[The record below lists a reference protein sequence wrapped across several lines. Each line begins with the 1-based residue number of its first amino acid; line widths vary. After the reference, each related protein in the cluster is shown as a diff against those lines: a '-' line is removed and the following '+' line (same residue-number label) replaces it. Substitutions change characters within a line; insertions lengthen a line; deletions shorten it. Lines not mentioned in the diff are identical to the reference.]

1 MKLAMIAP
9 HNTEIAAMGDF
20 QFALAHEINEDN
32 VEYYQQLS
40 DDGVEII
47 LDNGAFEL
55 GHPVDKEE
63 LMSVAELIG
72 ATEVVA
78 PDMQWDPYQAFV
90 NTSNFIDWFEEQGYH
105 TKFKVMAVIWSAGTG
120 DFGYWFNKYYEL
132 GVDIYGIGK
141 YFESQYMN
149 GTREQLIKGL
159 FLNFDVGPERI
170 HALGCPYA
178 NEVFR
183 LRNHVRSMD
192 TGIAVKAALR
202 GYVLRDHP
210 SARIPSLPLREI
222 TDRVRL
228 STARLNAKYLLQQAH
243 AP

>member
-1 MKLAMIAP
+1 MKLAIIAP
-9 HNTEIAAMGDF
+9 HNTEIAALGDF
-20 QFALAHEINEDN
+20 QFTLAHEINEDN

-55 GHPVDKEE
+55 GHPVSNEK
-63 LMSVAELIG
+63 LMEVAELIG
-72 ATEVVA
+72 ATEVIA
-78 PDMQWDPYQAFV
+78 PDMQWDPFKAYTNAA
-90 NTSNFIDWFEEQGYH
+90 NFMDFFEEQGYH
-105 TKFKVMAVIWSAGTG
+105 KDFKVMAVIWSAGPG
-120 DFGYWFNKYYEL
+120 DIGYWFDKYYEL
-132 GVDIYGIGK
+132 GVDVYGIGK
-141 YFESQYMN
+141 WHESQYAN

-178 NEVFR
+178 DEVFR

-202 GYVLRDHP
+202 GYKLQDFP
-210 SARIPSLPLREI
+210 SFRIPSLPLTELK
-222 TDRVRL
+222 DAGRL
-228 STARLNAKYLLQQAH
+228 YTAKKNAEYILELAH
-243 AP
+243 KS